1 MTYDSTKV
9 EPRSLGDV
17 ISHHAGN
24 TFHNPSAGH
33 KADKDDI
40 LAAMKLADFD
50 VRYVSVKQD
59 DVEKALEK
67 KTDLIVI
74 AGGDGTI
81 TEILT
86 KLPDRSTPV
95 AVLPLGTANN
105 IARSLGVAGTPQELV
120 ETWKLDNVRPLD
132 VGMVKA
138 AVG

>member
-1 MTYDSTKV
+1 MRAT
-9 EPRSLGDV
+9 L
-17 ISHHAGN
+17 
-24 TFHNPSAGH
+24 FHNPSAGH

-59 DVEKALEK
+59 DVEQALDK

-81 TEILT
+81 TEVTT
-86 KLPDRSTPV
+86 KLPDRSIPV

-105 IARSLGVAGTPQELV
+105 IARSLGVAGNARSARRSTGTGSGTVWRQ
-120 ETWKLDNVRPLD
+120 TR
-132 VGMVKA
+132 
-138 AVG
+138 

>member
-1 MTYDSTKV
+1 MLLVTMRAT
-9 EPRSLGDV
+9 L
-17 ISHHAGN
+17 
-24 TFHNPSAGH
+24 FHNPSAGH

-40 LAAMKLADFD
+40 LAAMKLADFG

-67 KTDLIVI
+67 KTDLMVI

-95 AVLPLGTANN
+95 ALLPLVTANN
-105 IARSLGVAGTPQELV
+105 IARSLGIAGTPQELV

-138 AVG
+138 AWGSSRFLEGFGV